1 MMQTPNIKA
10 IRLAVSDKKIY
21 SCFPYISLCKTC
33 DSEVGPFLTQGY
45 NLNKLV
51 RGPLGDATYQI
62 LRF

>member
-1 MMQTPNIKA
+1 MMQIPNIKA

-45 NLNKLV
+45 NLNNL
-51 RGPLGDATYQI
+51 LEAH
-62 LRF
+62 